1 MFRTVPKTT
10 LLAPIQRRTLLN
22 GNYPKAYPEHV
33 PLTCLGRAVLAVG
46 SGFGTF
52 FDSRR
57 GDLVATLGEATA
69 QPYFIYKLRE
79 QMLKDP
85 TGRRLLRE
93 QPRMTSKSLDLD
105 KLRNMKVGSIGRT
118 YVEWLDKE
126 GVSPDTR
133 AQVRYIDD
141 PECAYVM
148 QRYRESHDF
157 YHALTGLPII
167 MEGELA
173 LKAFEWANTG
183 LPMSG
188 LGMVLTPL
196 KFKPKQRKRYFDV
209 YLPWALYNGFRS
221 KPVINVYWEEV
232 LEKDAE
238 ELRRDLGIEQP
249 PDLRQMKKDMAKKK

>member
-1 MFRTVPKTT
+1 M
-10 LLAPIQRRTLLN
+10 
-22 GNYPKAYPEHV
+22 
-33 PLTCLGRAVLAVG
+33 
-46 SGFGTF
+46 
-52 FDSRR
+52 
-57 GDLVATLGEATA
+57 
-69 QPYFIYKLRE
+69 
-79 QMLKDP
+79 
-85 TGRRLLRE
+85 
-93 QPRMTSKSLDLD
+93 
-105 KLRNMKVGSIGRT
+105 
-118 YVEWLDKE
+118 
-126 GVSPDTR
+126 SPDTR

-196 KFKPKQRKRYFDV
+196 KFKPKQRQRYFDV

-221 KPVINVYWEEV
+221 KPVINVFWEEV

-238 ELRRDLGIEQP
+238 ELRRELGIEQP